1 MTIEDIARKPLSKQ
15 RLDDVLARATQGA
28 DRVPGVVA
36 MITDREGNIYEG
48 AAGERTL
55 GHGEPMTLDT
65 TFALFST
72 TKAITGTAVLQCVE
86 EGLLDLDAPAATYVP
101 DIGELKVLDGF
112 DAGGNPVL
120 REPKRDITTR
130 MLLLHTAGFGYD
142 FFNESY
148 NRLSQEH
155 GQPSVITCSK
165 AALTTPLLF
174 DPGEKWEYG
183 TNIDWA
189 GQVVESI
196 RGQRLGDVMRQR
208 IFEPLEMADTAFTMS
223 PSMKDRLA
231 PIHQRE
237 SDGSLTP
244 LIGFEL
250 PAEPEVHMGG
260 HGLHGTVGDYMKFIR
275 MWLNDGAGT
284 SGRVL
289 SSKTVAAAVQNGLEG
304 QHVGLLPGVLPT
316 LSNDAEFFPGVPK
329 GWAYSFMT
337 NEEVAPT
344 GRPAGSLAWAGL
356 ANLYYWIDRQTGVGG
371 FWATQILPFAD
382 AGSINGYLEFETAVY
397 Q

>member
-1 MTIEDIARKPLSKQ
+1 M
-15 RLDDVLARATQGA
+15 LARATQGA

-48 AAGERTL
+48 AAGERAL

-196 RGQRLGDVMRQR
+196 RGQRLGDVMRER

-289 SSKTVAAAVQNGLEG
+289 SSETVAVAVQNGLEG